1 MISRED
7 CIAMCGLDADEVAA
21 IAEHE
26 HMADITAAALGA
38 DLLHQP
44 GGTEDIRQMIVEDI
58 RTAVKGGRSKHA
70 AKLFVVLR
78 HFLEQHPEIQSGR
91 TSA

>member
-38 DLLHQP
+38 DLLHRP
-44 GGTEDIRQMIVEDI
+44 GGTEDIRKMFIEDI
-58 RTAVKGGRSKHA
+58 RTAIKGGRTKHA
-70 AKLFVVLR
+70 AELLMVLR
-78 HFLEQHPEIQSGR
+78 RFLEQHPEIQSGR